1 MKNPSLVC
9 VKAALAV
16 ARRTTI
22 GASVLIR
29 FLRFLL
35 LDELLAIFPY
45 FGTGG
50 TF

>member
-1 MKNPSLVC
+1 MKDPSFVS

-22 GASVLIR
+22 RASVLIR

-35 LDELLAIFPY
+35 MGELLAIFPY